1 VNPSQHFDQTVF
13 DCRKSVIRASGN
25 EYDKTKQMARV
36 TQHYHATLAL
46 TAVQELSES
55 QGQALL
61 LQVASGRQPPLLG
74 RRSAHKLP
82 TLDVC
87 FRFHPEPEGDDY
99 AH

>member
-1 VNPSQHFDQTVF
+1 MNPSQHFDQTVF
-13 DCRKSVIRASGN
+13 DCLKSVIRASGN
-25 EYDKTKQMARV
+25 EYDKTNQVARV

-46 TAVQELSES
+46 AAVQEL
-55 QGQALL
+55 
-61 LQVASGRQPPLLG
+61 SGRQPPLLG

-82 TLDVC
+82 ALDVC